1 MENNTLYIVIAGLW
15 LAVGFGIFLK
25 KLDMPVIIGYIC
37 TGTVLAA
44 FLKLMILICCLI
56 LVNLVSSF

>member
-44 FLKLMILICCLI
+44 FFK
-56 LVNLVSSF
+56 N